1 MEFGSKCRLAPAHT
15 VLDHSSRLWHFPM
28 DSKATFTPLIS
39 SKKNLRKL
47 KTKLDID
54 GSVSHRH
61 CDCLSFSVV
70 QNDTHRISH
79 RPSIRYEI
87 FMHFKFLD
95 SFFSGLFCS
104 RTTHSL
110 EVWLQLLLLCCQM
123 PGTRALTIHSHSI
136 FYSSAYWPAYTK
148 KQKSQMQLKYI
159 LHVVTHSIISVTNFC
174 RSASQARQHAHTRDP
189 QRATLC
195 QPQLTTLCEYSSCR
209 NLPRESVRQARTAQM
224 FIFVSSMSQI
234 CVFFPFYF
242 LCKSLNGRGL
252 RKRGI
257 SLANHTHARAKKKR
271 RKANTKYCLIEHTFL
286 SIVRSSILRFAY
298 VGSKNIAR
306 NCVYVCVVNI

>member
-1 MEFGSKCRLAPAHT
+1 MEFESKCRLAPAHT

-148 KQKSQMQLKYI
+148 KTKIANANEIYSSRC
-159 LHVVTHSIISVTNFC
+159 HSFNHFGYKLLSFSVPGKAT
-174 RSASQARQHAHTRDP
+174 RTHTRP
-189 QRATLC
+189 AASNSLSATIN
-195 QPQLTTLCEYSSCR
+195 YAMR
-209 NLPRESVRQARTAQM
+209 
-224 FIFVSSMSQI
+224 IFFMSQFAQRE
-234 CVFFPFYF
+234 CETGAHSTNVY
-242 LCKSLNGRGL
+242 
-252 RKRGI
+252 
-257 SLANHTHARAKKKR
+257 
-271 RKANTKYCLIEHTFL
+271 
-286 SIVRSSILRFAY
+286 LRFID
-298 VGSKNIAR
+298 VTDLCLFS
-306 NCVYVCVVNI
+306 VLFLV